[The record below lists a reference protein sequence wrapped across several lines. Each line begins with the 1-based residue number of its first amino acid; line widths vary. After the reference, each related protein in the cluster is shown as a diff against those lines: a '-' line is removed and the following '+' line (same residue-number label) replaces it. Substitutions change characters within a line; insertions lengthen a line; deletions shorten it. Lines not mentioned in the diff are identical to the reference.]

1 LLFIGQFKVDSYNV
15 VYFKKLKKLIL
26 RYCTI
31 NDMDRYT
38 MMSNEEMA
46 KVYKWK
52 NLNGYL
58 STAGYYASL
67 YRGQTWRI
75 RIKSLIGSAV
85 SQIMLQYLYIIKNCS
100 LNLFILVSSP
110 FDRQVSFL
118 DPLDAL
124 SSGYLS

>member
-1 LLFIGQFKVDSYNV
+1 MFIGQFKVDSYNV

-31 NDMDRYT
+31 NGMDRYT
-38 MMSNEEMA
+38 MTSNEEMA

-58 STAGYYASL
+58 STAGYCTSL

-85 SQIMLQYLYIIKNCS
+85 SQINAPISLYHKK
-100 LNLFILVSSP
+100 L
-110 FDRQVSFL
+110 
-118 DPLDAL
+118 
-124 SSGYLS
+124 